1 MVKDISIA
9 GRLIGASHPPYI
21 VAEMSG
27 NHNGSLDRAL
37 KIVEAAKHSGADAVK
52 LQTYK
57 AATMTLNVDH
67 PRFRVAGSNPWSGD
81 HLYELYEKAHTP
93 WEWHREIFDYGKSLG
108 IAVFSSPFDATA
120 VDLLESLNAPA
131 YKIASFEL
139 VDLDL
144 IRRCASTGKP
154 IIISTGMA
162 SLIEISEGVAAAR
175 EAGAADIVVL
185 KCTSAYPAPPEDMN
199 LRTIPHLA
207 QALDVHVGLSDHSM
221 GVGAAVAA
229 VALGAVFIEKH
240 FTLARS
246 EGGVDSTFSLEPA
259 ELQSLVTETRV
270 AQLALGQVSYIPKD
284 LESSFRRYR
293 RSLFFVRDVP
303 AGKQVLPEDIQAL
316 RPGDGLPP
324 KYRTAV
330 VGRTVKVAVTRGTP
344 VSWAVLA

>member
-1 MVKDISIA
+1 
-9 GRLIGASHPPYI
+9 
-21 VAEMSG
+21 
-27 NHNGSLDRAL
+27 
-37 KIVEAAKHSGADAVK
+37 
-52 LQTYK
+52 
-57 AATMTLNVDH
+57 MTLNVDH
-67 PRFRVAGSNPWSGD
+67 PRFRVGGSNPWSGD

-175 EAGAADIVVL
+175 EAGAADIIVL
-185 KCTSAYPAPPEDMN
+185 KCTSAYPTPPEDMN

-207 QALDVHVGLSDHSM
+207 QAFDVHVGLSDHSM

-246 EGGVDSTFSLEPA
+246 DGGVDSTFSLEPA

-303 AGKQVLPEDIQAL
+303 AGKKVLPEDIQAL